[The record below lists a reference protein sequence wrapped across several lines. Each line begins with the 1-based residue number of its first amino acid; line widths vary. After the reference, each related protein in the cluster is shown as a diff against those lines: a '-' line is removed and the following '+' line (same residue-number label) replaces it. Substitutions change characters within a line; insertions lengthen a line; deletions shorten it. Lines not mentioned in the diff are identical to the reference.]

1 MCLLGVA
8 FKTIPQHPVFLLAN
22 REESPLRQSS
32 EPAIIHEQTGKSNWL
47 GGTDLQ
53 AGGTWLGVNQ
63 QHMIVAVTNRQKQQI
78 PKTPRSRGLLC
89 RDLLGFPDIAT
100 ASAHAQKQ
108 LQTGNYAGC
117 NFLLAAPDA
126 AVSIEAGDKFRI
138 TPLPPGIHLMAN
150 SDLNDPL
157 DPRIHRVRLLLE
169 GIDSQL
175 AEDWIAAAKKICGLT
190 GEGSEPAICRTGSDW
205 GTVSSSIIVLADS
218 ANQSTF
224 LHAAGP
230 PSSTPYNDFSNMFQQ
245 L

>member
-8 FKTIPQHPVFLLAN
+8 YKIIPQRPVFLIAN
-22 REESPLRQSS
+22 REESPLRQSTG
-32 EPAIIHEQTGKSNWL
+32 PAIINEPPGKSNWL

-63 QHMIVAVTNRQKQQI
+63 QQIIVAVTNRIKHQLPQS
-78 PKTPRSRGLLC
+78 PRSRGLLC
-89 RDLLGFPDIAT
+89 RDLLGFPNIAT
-100 ASAHAQKQ
+100 AAAHARHQ

-126 AVSIEAGDKFRI
+126 AVSIEAGDEFRI
-138 TPLPPGIHLMAN
+138 TTLPPGIHLMAN

-157 DPRIHRVRLLLE
+157 DPRIHRARRLLE
-169 GIDSQL
+169 GIDSEL
-175 AEDWIAAAKKICGLT
+175 AKDWIVAAEKICGLA
-190 GEGSEPAICRTGSDW
+190 GDGNEPAICRAGSDW
-205 GTVSSSIIVLADS
+205 GTVSSSIIVLAD
-218 ANQSTF
+218 AAEQSTY

-230 PSSTPYNDFSNMFQQ
+230 PSSTPYNDFSNMLQQ

>member
-8 FKTIPQHPVFLLAN
+8 YKTIPQHPVFLIAN
-22 REESPLRQSS
+22 REESPLRQSTG
-32 EPAIIHEQTGKSNWL
+32 PAIIHEPPERSNWL
-47 GGTDLQ
+47 GGNDLQ

-63 QHMIVAVTNRQKQQI
+63 QHMIVAVTNRQKQQV
-78 PKTPRSRGLLC
+78 PQTPRSRGLLC
-89 RDLLGFPDIAT
+89 RDLLGFPNIAA
-100 ASAHAQKQ
+100 ASAHARKQ
-108 LQTGNYAGC
+108 LLTGNYAGC

-126 AVSIEAGDKFRI
+126 AVSIEAGDEFRI
-138 TPLPPGIHLMAN
+138 TTLPPGIHLMAN

-157 DPRIHRVRLLLE
+157 DPRIHRVRRLLE
-169 GIDSQL
+169 SIDSEL
-175 AEDWIAAAKKICGLT
+175 AEDWIPAAKKICGLT

-205 GTVSSSIIVLADS
+205 GTVSSSIILLADGT
-218 ANQSTF
+218 NQSTY